1 MHVAFAV
8 FFIAITV
15 VVVATIARRIG
26 TSAPLLLV
34 AVGAAYSLLPSVH
47 PIQIDPELILFGF
60 LPPLLFAAA
69 SSTSLVDIG
78 RDKRQIL
85 GLSIL
90 AVLFTAFGVG
100 LVAWKLLDVPF
111 AAALALG
118 AIVAPPDAVAATAIA
133 RRIGLPRRVV
143 LILEGES
150 LLNDA
155 TALSTVNI
163 AKLLIGGATLTWYG
177 VTWDAILAS
186 VGGVLVGYIAYRVIA
201 EVRKHIQD
209 TITSVALSFLTPW
222 VAYLPA
228 EEIHASGVVAVVVA
242 GLLLA
247 HDAPL
252 IQTAQ
257 SRVSERINWASITF
271 MLENTVFLLIGL
283 QVYSIINGITNS
295 RLGVVKVVL
304 ISLVVLITV
313 IVLRPIYLAIWQFV
327 NRFVDFEQPQLTV
340 REALVASWAGM
351 RGVVTIAAA
360 FLLPEDTPER
370 DAIIFTALVVT
381 VGTLLLQGFSLGW
394 VAGRLGLH
402 APDPREDALQQAQ
415 LVQAAVTAGRA
426 RLGEIMQE
434 EDDLPD
440 EIVQQLRQQGDRR
453 ANLVWERL
461 GGGLQVETP
470 TQTYR
475 RLRMQMLQSERA
487 KVLHMRDKGVMDHV
501 VLDEAMQYLDVEE
514 STIAVSEDRTQQ
526 IRRELLL
533 TPESRTFECDHLE
546 AAPVAVDPQTPEGCP
561 DCARE
566 GTQPVHLRLCLN
578 CGNVGC
584 CDSSVGSHADRHFRN
599 SGHPVMRSF
608 EPGEGWRWCYV
619 DKRLG

>member
-8 FFIAITV
+8 FFVAITV
-15 VVVATIARRIG
+15 VVVATVARRIG

-34 AVGAAYSLLPSVH
+34 AVGAAYSLLPGVD
-47 PIQIDPELILFGF
+47 PIHIDPDLILFGF

-90 AVLFTAFGVG
+90 LVLFTAFGVA
-100 LVAWKLLDVPF
+100 LIAWKLLDVPF

-163 AKLLIGGATLTWYG
+163 AKVLIGGATLTWYG
-177 VTWDAILAS
+177 VTWDVIVAA
-186 VGGVLVGYIAYRVIA
+186 VGGVLIGYVAYRVIA

-228 EEIHASGVVAVVVA
+228 ERIDASGVVAVVIA

-247 HDAPL
+247 HEAPL

-257 SRVSERINWASITF
+257 SRVSERTNWASITF

-283 QVYSIINGITNS
+283 QVYSIVDGITNS
-295 RLGVVKVVL
+295 RLGATKVVL
-304 ISLVVLITV
+304 ISLVVLVTV
-313 IVLRPIYLAIWQFV
+313 IALRPIYLAIWQFV
-327 NRFVDFEQPQLTV
+327 NRFIDFEQPQLTR

-360 FLLPEDTPER
+360 FLLPENTPER
-370 DAIIFTALVVT
+370 DAIIFIALVVT

-415 LVQAAVTAGRA
+415 LVQAAVTAGRS

-434 EDDLPD
+434 EDDLPE
-440 EIVQQLRQQGDRR
+440 EIVRQLRQQGDRR

-487 KVLHMRDKGVMDHV
+487 KVLHMRDKGVMDHE
-501 VLDEAMQYLDVEE
+501 VLDEAMRYLDVEE
-514 STIAVSEDRTQQ
+514 STIAVVEDRTQQ
-526 IRRELLL
+526 VRRELLL
-533 TPESRTFECDHLE
+533 TPESRTFDCDHLQE
-546 AAPVAVDPQTPEGCP
+546 APVAVDPLTPEGCP

-566 GTQPVHLRLCLN
+566 GTVPVHLRLCLT

-584 CDSSVGSHADRHFRN
+584 CDSSVGLHADRHFRN
-599 SGHPVMRSF
+599 TGHPVMRSF

>member
-8 FFIAITV
+8 FFVAITV

-34 AVGAAYSLLPSVH
+34 AVGAAYSLLPGVD
-47 PIQIDPELILFGF
+47 PINIDPDLILFGF

-90 AVLFTAFGVG
+90 LVLFTAFGVA
-100 LVAWKLLDVPF
+100 LIAWKLLDVPF

-143 LILEGES
+143 LIMEGES

-163 AKLLIGGATLTWYG
+163 AKVLIGGATLTWYG
-177 VTWDAILAS
+177 VTWDVILAS
-186 VGGVLVGYIAYRVIA
+186 VGGVLIGYIAYRVIA

-228 EEIHASGVVAVVVA
+228 EEVSASGVVAVVVA

-283 QVYSIINGITNS
+283 QVYSIIDGITNS

-304 ISLVVLITV
+304 ISLVVLVTV

-327 NRFVDFEQPQLTV
+327 NRFIDFEQPQLTR

-360 FLLPEDTPER
+360 FLLPENTPER
-370 DAIIFTALVVT
+370 DAIIFIALVVT
-381 VGTLLLQGFSLGW
+381 VGTLALQGFSLGW

-415 LVQAAVTAGRA
+415 LVQAAVTAGRS

-434 EDDLPD
+434 EDDLPE

-487 KVLHMRDKGVMDHV
+487 KVLHMRDKGVMDHE
-501 VLDEAMQYLDVEE
+501 VLDEAMRYLDVEE
-514 STIAVSEDRTQQ
+514 STITVSEDRTQQ
-526 IRRELLL
+526 VRRELLL
-533 TPESRTFECDHLE
+533 TPESRTFECDHLQE
-546 AAPVAVDPQTPEGCP
+546 APVAVDPLTPEGCP

-566 GTQPVHLRLCLN
+566 GTVPVHLRLCLT

-584 CDSSVGSHADRHFRN
+584 CDSSVGLHADRHFQN
-599 SGHPVMRSF
+599 TGHPVMRSF

>member
-1 MHVAFAV
+1 MQVAFAV
-8 FFIAITV
+8 FFVAITV

-47 PIQIDPELILFGF
+47 PIQIDPELILLGF

-69 SSTSLVDIG
+69 SRTSLVDIG
-78 RDKRQIL
+78 RDRRQIL

-90 AVLFTAFGVG
+90 LVLFTAFGVG
-100 LVAWKLLDVPF
+100 LIAWKLLDVPF

-177 VTWDAILAS
+177 ITWDVILAS
-186 VGGVLVGYIAYRVIA
+186 AGGVLVGYLAYRVIA

-228 EEIHASGVVAVVVA
+228 EEIRASGVVAVVVA

-283 QVYSIINGITNS
+283 QVYSIIDGITNS

-304 ISLVVLITV
+304 ISLVVLVTV
-313 IVLRPIYLAIWQFV
+313 IGLRPIYLAIWQVV

-360 FLLPEDTPER
+360 FLLPPDTPER
-370 DAIIFTALVVT
+370 DAIIFIALVVT

-394 VAGRLGLH
+394 VARRLGLH

-415 LVQAAVTAGRA
+415 LVQAAVTAGRS
-426 RLGEIMQE
+426 RLDEIMQE
-434 EDDLPD
+434 EHDLPE
-440 EIVQQLRQQGDRR
+440 EIVQQLHQQGDRR

-461 GGGLQVETP
+461 GGGLETETP

-475 RLRMQMLQSERA
+475 RVRLQMLQSERA

-501 VLDEAMQYLDVEE
+501 VLDGTMQYLDVEE
-514 STIAVSEDRTQQ
+514 STISVAEDRTQQ

-533 TPESRTFECDHLE
+533 TPESRTFECEHLQD
-546 AAPVAVDPQTPEGCP
+546 APVAVDPQTPEGCP

-566 GTQPVHLRLCLN
+566 GTQPVHLRLCLT

-584 CDSSVGSHADRHFRN
+584 CDSSVGSHADRHFQN
-599 SGHPVMRSF
+599 TGHPVMRSF

-619 DKRLG
+619 DARLG

>member
-8 FFIAITV
+8 FFVAITV
-15 VVVATIARRIG
+15 VVVATIARRIN

-47 PIQIDPELILFGF
+47 PIQIDPDLILFGF

-90 AVLFTAFGVG
+90 LVLFTAFGVG
-100 LVAWKLLDVPF
+100 LIAWKLLNVPF

-177 VTWDAILAS
+177 VTWDVLLAS
-186 VGGVLVGYIAYRVIA
+186 IGGVLIGYVAYRIIA

-283 QVYSIINGITNS
+283 QVYSIIDGITNS

-304 ISLVVLITV
+304 ISLVVLVTV
-313 IVLRPIYLAIWQFV
+313 IALRPIYLGIWQVV
-327 NRFVDFEQPQLTV
+327 NRFVNFEQPQLTV

-360 FLLPEDTPER
+360 FLLPPDTPER
-370 DAIIFTALVVT
+370 DAIIFIALVVT

-394 VAGRLGLH
+394 VARRLGLH

-415 LVQAAVTAGRA
+415 LVQAAVTAGRS
-426 RLGEIMQE
+426 RLDQIIQE
-434 EDDLPD
+434 ENDLPE
-440 EIVQQLRQQGDRR
+440 EIVQQLHQQGDRR

-461 GGGLQVETP
+461 GGGLEAETP

-475 RLRMQMLQSERA
+475 RVRMQMLQSERA

-501 VLDEAMQYLDVEE
+501 VLDGAMQYLDVEE
-514 STIAVSEDRTQQ
+514 STIAVAEDRTQQ
-526 IRRELLL
+526 VRRELLL
-533 TPESRTFECDHLE
+533 TPESRAFECEHLQS
-546 AAPVAVDPQTPEGCP
+546 APVAVDPQTPEGCP
-561 DCARE
+561 DCVRE
-566 GTQPVHLRLCLN
+566 GTQPVHLRLCLT

-584 CDSSVGSHADRHFRN
+584 CDSSVGSHADRHFQN
-599 SGHPVMRSF
+599 TGHPVMRSF
-608 EPGEGWRWCYV
+608 EPGEGWRWCYE
-619 DKRLG
+619 DARLG